1 MINFNY
7 RNGMGGFNKTF
18 ISVLLC
24 LLFLVVFFAY
34 QRKCYKKMADL
45 WTLPQ
50 PDCMKDLMSMPTSVT
65 VTSILRRE

>member
-1 MINFNY
+1 MINY

-50 PDCMKDLMSMPTSVT
+50 PEEIENLEKIPKDLNI
-65 VTSILRRE
+65 TSILRRGK

>member
-1 MINFNY
+1 MINY

-24 LLFLVVFFAY
+24 LLFLVGFFAY

-50 PDCMKDLMSMPTSVT
+50 PEEIENLESMPTSVI
-65 VTSILRRE
+65 VTSILRGE

>member
-1 MINFNY
+1 MINY

-34 QRKCYKKMADL
+34 QNKVAQERMNEK
-45 WTLPQ
+45 
-50 PDCMKDLMSMPTSVT
+50 VT
-65 VTSILRRE
+65 GIEWIRNLYRTK

>member
-1 MINFNY
+1 MINY

-24 LLFLVVFFAY
+24 LLFLVGFFLL
-34 QRKCYKKMADL
+34 QNHCEKKMADL

-50 PDCMKDLMSMPTSVT
+50 PEEIENLESMPTSVI
-65 VTSILRRE
+65 VTSILRRNE